1 MENQKKVSEMSDT
14 ELKENRVKVWW
25 YWCEYLKEQ
34 NQKTPTFEEFD
45 KRMYEIHQE
54 RETFMDRRVR
64 KELIIELQEKQEELE
79 DLEEYL
85 DTLDS
90 IEEEEAT
97 KDKIYDIEQDIIAVL
112 EDTINLLK
120 RNQ

>member
-1 MENQKKVSEMSDT
+1 MENQKKVSEMSNT
-14 ELKENRVKVWW
+14 ELKENRVRVWW

-34 NQKTPTFEEFD
+34 NQKVPTFEEFD
-45 KRMYEIHQE
+45 KRMLEAHQE

-90 IEEEEAT
+90 IEEEAT